1 MKRGLT
7 LIEVLVALAVF
18 ALAAV
23 GLAATHGNLLLAR
36 ESMQRLERED
46 EALREARAAVLAPDA
61 LADGQLVTL
70 SGQALSGTLQLEDG
84 SDASWEA
91 ELALTDVS
99 DLFAVKLT
107 VRSINGTR
115 ETLTQQAFFLLR
127 PAWSSDADRQT
138 RRQAARERL
147 RASRAFE
154 GTLGGNASGNTNRRS
169 RPQTLPAEGGTQRPN
184 NARPTDAG
192 RPERSG
198 R

>member
-99 DLFAVKLT
+99 DLFTVKLT
-107 VRSINGTR
+107 VRSTNGTR
-115 ETLTQQAFFLLR
+115 ETVTQQEFFLLR
-127 PAWSSDADRQT
+127 PAWSSDADRQN

-147 RASRAFE
+147 RTSRDFE
-154 GTLGGNASGNTNRRS
+154 GTLGGNTSGTTSRRP
-169 RPQTLPAEGGTQRPN
+169 RPQTPSAEGGTQRPN
-184 NARPTDAG
+184 DTRPPAAG

>member
-70 SGQALSGTLQLEDG
+70 SGQTLSGTLQLEDG
-84 SDASWEA
+84 SEASWEA

-99 DLFAVKLT
+99 DLFSVKLT
-107 VRSINGTR
+107 VRSTNGSR
-115 ETLTQQAFFLLR
+115 EKVTQQEFFLLR

-147 RASRAFE
+147 RTSREFE
-154 GTLGGNASGNTNRRS
+154 GTLGGNASGSTNRRS
-169 RPQTLPAEGGTQRPN
+169 RPQAPNTQGGTQRPN
-184 NARPTDAG
+184 DSRPPDAG

>member
-23 GLAATHGNLLLAR
+23 GLAATHGNLILAR
-36 ESMQRLERED
+36 ESMQRLDQED
-46 EALREARAAVLAPDA
+46 EALKQARAAVLAPDA
-61 LADGQLVTL
+61 LADGKLVTL
-70 SGQALSGTLQLEDG
+70 SGQALSGSLQLENG
-84 SDASWEA
+84 TDASWEA

-99 DLFAVKLT
+99 DLFTVKLT
-107 VRSINGTR
+107 VRSTNGAR
-115 ETLTQQAFFLLR
+115 ETVTQQTFFLLR

-138 RRQAARERL
+138 RRQTAQKRL
-147 RASRAFE
+147 RTSRDFE

-169 RPQTLPAEGGTQRPN
+169 RPQTPNSEGETQRPN
-184 NARPTDAG
+184 ESRPPDTG
-192 RPERSG
+192 RPERTG